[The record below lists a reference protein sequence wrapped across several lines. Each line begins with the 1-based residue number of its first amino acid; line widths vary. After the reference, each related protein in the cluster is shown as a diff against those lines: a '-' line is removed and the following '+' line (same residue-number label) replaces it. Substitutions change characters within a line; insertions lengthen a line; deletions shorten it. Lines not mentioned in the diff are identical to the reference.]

1 MQNCAPLFD
10 LFNPLRSTQ
19 IVFLSRFAVQSVF
32 NRPTK
37 KDAIVC
43 HFFWIVQQCWSNFA
57 KPVACKLMMHESHR
71 GVYCV
76 LPLTYTTTVY
86 SPGAIFQ
93 SNFLFIEVAA
103 VGHISIDFWSVLL
116 VFYEESMCYNEMQ
129 TYIYMQNAFCEF
141 SISVL
146 NSKRKI
152 WCQCMVC
159 AGSLL
164 IMSWQKY
171 IQNRIAQCRTFHCW
185 FKLHIG
191 TIGWVLC
198 PKAGYYFKSKVREML
213 ALSRNLP
220 RACLLHI
227 WKWLQTRFFPPF
239 NNHAWTQPAFD
250 I

>member
-76 LPLTYTTTVY
+76 LPWTYTTTVY

-103 VGHISIDFWSVLL
+103 VGHIYLLIFDQFFWC
-116 VFYEESMCYNEMQ
+116 FMKKACAIMKCRP
-129 TYIYMQNAFCEF
+129 TYICRMP
-141 SISVL
+141 SV
-146 NSKRKI
+146 NFQS
-152 WCQCMVC
+152 V
-159 AGSLL
+159 
-164 IMSWQKY
+164 
-171 IQNRIAQCRTFHCW
+171 F
-185 FKLHIG
+185 
-191 TIGWVLC
+191 
-198 PKAGYYFKSKVREML
+198 
-213 ALSRNLP
+213 
-220 RACLLHI
+220 
-227 WKWLQTRFFPPF
+227 
-239 NNHAWTQPAFD
+239 
-250 I
+250 

>member
-1 MQNCAPLFD
+1 MQID
-10 LFNPLRSTQ
+10 
-19 IVFLSRFAVQSVF
+19 
-32 NRPTK
+32 
-37 KDAIVC
+37 DA
-43 HFFWIVQQCWSNFA
+43 W
-57 KPVACKLMMHESHR
+57 ESQR
-71 GVYCV
+71 CV
-76 LPLTYTTTVY
+76 LCITMDLHYY
-86 SPGAIFQ
+86 SVQPWSHFSIQFPFYRGCCSWAY
-93 SNFLFIEVAA
+93 
-103 VGHISIDFWSVLL
+103 ISIDFWSVLL

-129 TYIYMQNAFCEF
+129 TYIMQNAFCEF

-152 WCQCMVC
+152 LCQCMVC

-164 IMSWQKY
+164 IISWQKY